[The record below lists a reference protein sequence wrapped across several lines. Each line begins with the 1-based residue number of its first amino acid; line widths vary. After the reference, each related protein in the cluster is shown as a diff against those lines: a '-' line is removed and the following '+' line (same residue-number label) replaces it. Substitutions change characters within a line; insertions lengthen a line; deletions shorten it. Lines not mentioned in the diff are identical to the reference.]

1 LSLEGVLL
9 RALELDPTWRYATAF
24 ELVEALEA
32 IDLARIGMHT
42 SAISYALGNVSHL
55 SKALRWLKREIN
67 L

>member
-1 LSLEGVLL
+1 MLCSLCLL
-9 RALELDPTWRYATAF
+9 KHWRYATAF

-32 IDLARIGMHT
+32 TDLAQVGVHT
-42 SAISYALGNVSHL
+42 SAISYVLGNVSHL